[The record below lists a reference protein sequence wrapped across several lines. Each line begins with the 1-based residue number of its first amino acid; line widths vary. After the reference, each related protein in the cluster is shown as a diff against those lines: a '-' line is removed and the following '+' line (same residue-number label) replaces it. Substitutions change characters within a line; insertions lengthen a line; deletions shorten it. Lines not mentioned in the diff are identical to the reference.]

1 MDYSFNDEQRMW
13 RDVVFS
19 FMDREFPREKLRH
32 HDQNREFPEALY
44 REMAAQGWLGLL
56 IPEEHGGLGM
66 DRDPVMFAIFC
77 EAIGKDSLD
86 TAACIM
92 TSMFTATNVSKHGTE
107 AQRQRYLEPFLRGE
121 AKFCISISEPQSGSD
136 AAGARSTARLE
147 GDEWVVNGNKVW
159 CSGAH
164 HPNSC
169 IAMMLRTGE
178 GRYDFSVLLVP
189 NDTPGLEVQK
199 MDTLVR
205 RSLGTTSLFMDNMR
219 LPKDALLGEVNK
231 GWQYIGE
238 HLDFERLSIAAS
250 QIGNA
255 QTALDDTVKYLSE
268 RSAFGKKLAEFQVL
282 KHRMAEDRARL
293 SAAFYLVYAAASS
306 MARGEKS
313 SALVAQAKLI
323 SSQTLFEIATNG
335 MQALGGY
342 AQLPEYDMERYFRE
356 AKHGMVGG
364 GTNEI
369 LRSIV
374 AKSMGLGR

>member
-1 MDYSFNDEQRMW
+1 MDFQFSNEQSMW
-13 RDVVFS
+13 RDVVFG
-19 FMDREFPREKLRH
+19 FMNREFPRDKLRW
-32 HDQNREFPEALY
+32 HDQAREFPEELY
-44 REMAAQGWLGLL
+44 RKMADEGWLGLL
-56 IPEEHGGLGM
+56 IPEEHGGLGI
-66 DRDPVMFAIFC
+66 DSDPVMFAIFC

-92 TSMFTATNVSKHGTE
+92 TSMFTAANISRHGTPE
-107 AQRQRYLEPFLRGE
+107 QRERYLAPFLRGD

-205 RSLGTTSLFMDNMR
+205 RSLGTTSLFMDDMR
-219 LPKDALLGEVNK
+219 LPQSALLGEVNK
-231 GWQYIGE
+231 GWKYIGE
-238 HLDFERLSIAAS
+238 HLDFERLSIASS

-255 QTALDDTVKYLSE
+255 RTALDDTLRYLSE
-268 RSAFGKKLAEFQVL
+268 RSAFGKKLADFQVL
-282 KHRMAEDRARL
+282 KHRMAEDQARL
-293 SAAFYLVYAAASS
+293 SAAYYLVYAAASAL
-306 MARGEKS
+306 ARGEKA

-323 SSQTLFEIATNG
+323 SSQTLFQIATNG

-369 LRSIV
+369 LRSII
-374 AKSMGLGR
+374 AKSMRL

>member
-1 MDYSFNDEQRMW
+1 MDYQFTSEQTMW
-13 RDVVFS
+13 RDVVFN
-19 FMDREFPREKLRH
+19 FMNREFPREKLRQ
-32 HDQNREFPEALY
+32 HDQSREFPEELY
-44 REMAAQGWLGLL
+44 RKMADEGWLGLL
-56 IPEEHGGLGM
+56 IPEEYGGLGM
-66 DRDPVMFAIFC
+66 DANPVMFAIFC

-92 TSMFTATNVSKHGTE
+92 TSMFTATNVSKHGTAE
-107 AQRQRYLEPFLRGE
+107 QRERYLVPFLRGD

-136 AAGARSTARLE
+136 AAGARSTAQLD
-147 GDEWVVNGNKVW
+147 GGEWIVNGNKVW

-178 GRYDFSVLLVP
+178 GRYDFSVFLVP

-205 RSLGTTSLFMDNMR
+205 RSLGTTSLFMDDMR
-219 LPKDALLGEVNK
+219 LPKSALLGEVNQ
-231 GWQYIGE
+231 GWKYIGE

-250 QIGNA
+250 QIGSA
-255 QTALDDTVKYLSE
+255 RTALDDTAKYLSE
-268 RSAFGKKLAEFQVL
+268 RSAFGKKLSDFQVL
-282 KHRMAEDRARL
+282 KHRMAEDQARL
-293 SAAFYLVYAAASS
+293 SAAYYLVYAAAS
-306 MARGEKS
+306 AIERGEK
-313 SALVAQAKLI
+313 AAAIVAQAKLI
-323 SSQTLFEIATNG
+323 SSQTLFDIATNG

-364 GTNEI
+364 GANEI
-369 LRSIV
+369 LRSII
-374 AKSMGLGR
+374 AKSMGL

>member
-1 MDYSFNDEQRMW
+1 MDFQFTDEQAMW
-13 RDVVFS
+13 RDVVFN
-19 FMDREFPREKLRH
+19 FMDREFPRDLVRK
-32 HDQNREFPEALY
+32 HDQSREFPEELY
-44 REMAAQGWLGLL
+44 RKMAKEGWLGLL

-66 DRDPVMFAIFC
+66 DNDPVMFAIFC

-92 TSMFTATNVSKHGTE
+92 TSMFTATNVSKHGTDQ
-107 AQRQRYLEPFLRGE
+107 QRERYLDPFLRGE
-121 AKFCISISEPQSGSD
+121 AKFSISISEPQSGSD
-136 AAGARSTARLE
+136 AAGARSSAKLE
-147 GDEWVVNGNKVW
+147 GDEWVVKGNKVW

-178 GRYDFSVLLVP
+178 GRYDFSVFLVP

-205 RSLGTTSLFMDNMR
+205 RSLGTTSLFMDDMR

-231 GWQYIGE
+231 GWKYIGE

-250 QIGNA
+250 QVGSA
-255 QTALDDTVKYLSE
+255 RTALDDTIRYLSE
-268 RSAFGKKLAEFQVL
+268 RSAFGKKLSDFQVL
-282 KHRMAEDRARL
+282 KHRMSEDQARL
-293 SAAFYLVYAAASS
+293 SAAYYLVYAAAGAL
-306 MARGEKS
+306 ARGEGAS
-313 SALVAQAKLI
+313 SLVAQAKLI
-323 SSQTLFEIATNG
+323 SSQTLFDIATNG

-342 AQLPEYDMERYFRE
+342 SQLPEYDMERYFRE

-369 LRSIV
+369 LRSII
-374 AKSMGLGR
+374 AKSMGI

>member
-1 MDYSFNDEQRMW
+1 MDS
-13 RDVVFS
+13 
-19 FMDREFPREKLRH
+19 
-32 HDQNREFPEALY
+32 
-44 REMAAQGWLGLL
+44 
-56 IPEEHGGLGM
+56 
-66 DRDPVMFAIFC
+66 DPVMFALFC

-92 TSMFTATNVSKHGTE
+92 TSMFTATNVSRHGTAE
-107 AQRQRYLEPFLRGE
+107 QRERYLEPFLRGE
-121 AKFCISISEPQSGSD
+121 AKFSISISEPQSGSD
-136 AAGARSTARLE
+136 AAGASSTARLD
-147 GDEWVVNGNKVW
+147 GDEWVINGNKVW

-164 HPNSC
+164 LPDTC

-189 NDTPGLEVQK
+189 NDTPGLEIQK

-205 RSLGTTSLFMDNMR
+205 RSLGTNSLFMYDVR
-219 LPKDALLGEVNK
+219 LPKSALLGEINK

-238 HLDFERLSIAAS
+238 HLDFERLSIASS
-250 QIGNA
+250 QVGNA
-255 QTALDDTVKYLSE
+255 QTALDDTARYLSE
-268 RSAFGKKLAEFQVL
+268 RTAFGKKLAEFQVL

-293 SAAFYLVYAAASS
+293 SAAYYLVYAAASA
-306 MARGEKS
+306 MARGEKA

-323 SSQTLFEIATNG
+323 SSQTLFDIAFNG

-356 AKHGMVGG
+356 AKHGMIAR

-369 LRSIV
+369 LRSII
-374 AKSMGLGR
+374 AKSMGL

>member
-1 MDYSFNDEQRMW
+1 MDFQFTSEQSMW
-13 RDVVFS
+13 RDVVFG
-19 FMDREFPREKLRH
+19 FMDREFPREKVRY
-32 HDQNREFPEALY
+32 HDQNRVFPEELF
-44 REMAAQGWLGLL
+44 RKMAGEGWLGLL
-56 IPEEHGGLGM
+56 IPEDHGGAGL
-66 DRDPVMFAIFC
+66 DNDPVMFAIFC

-92 TSMFTATNVSKHGTE
+92 TSMFTATNVSKHGTPE
-107 AQRQRYLEPFLRGE
+107 QRERYLAPFLRGE

-136 AAGARSTARLE
+136 AAGARSTARLD
-147 GDEWVVNGNKVW
+147 GDEWVVNGSKVW

-189 NDTPGLEVQK
+189 NDAPGLEIQK

-205 RSLGTTSLFMDNMR
+205 RSLGTTSLFMDNLR
-219 LPKDALLGEVNK
+219 LPRSALLGEVNQ
-231 GWQYIGE
+231 GWKYIGE
-238 HLDFERLSIAAS
+238 HLDYERLSIAAS
-250 QIGNA
+250 QVGSARTVLND
-255 QTALDDTVKYLSE
+255 TANYLQE
-268 RSAFGKKLAEFQVL
+268 RSAFGRKLSDFQVL
-282 KHRMAEDRARL
+282 KHRMAEDQARL
-293 SAAFYLVYAAASS
+293 SAAYYLVYAAASAL
-306 MARGEKS
+306 ARGDNS

-323 SSQTLFEIATNG
+323 SSQTLFDLATNG

-369 LRSIV
+369 LRSII
-374 AKSMGLGR
+374 AKSMGL

>member
-1 MDYSFNDEQRMW
+1 MDFSFTDEQRMW
-13 RDVVFS
+13 RDTVYN
-19 FMDREFPREKLRH
+19 FMDREFPREVLRK
-32 HDQNREFPEALY
+32 HDQSREFPEELY
-44 REMAAQGWLGLL
+44 RKMAQQGWLGLL
-56 IPEEHGGLGM
+56 IPEEFGGLGM
-66 DRDPVMFAIFC
+66 DSDPVMFALFC

-92 TSMFTATNVSKHGTE
+92 TSMFTATNVSRHGTAE
-107 AQRQRYLEPFLRGE
+107 QRERYLEPFLRGE
-121 AKFCISISEPQSGSD
+121 AKFSISISEPQSGSD
-136 AAGARSTARLE
+136 AAGARSTARLD
-147 GDEWVVNGNKVW
+147 GDEWVINGNKVW

-164 HPNSC
+164 LADTC

-189 NDTPGLEVQK
+189 NDTPGLEIQK

-205 RSLGTTSLFMDNMR
+205 RSLGTNSLFMDDVR
-219 LPKDALLGEVNK
+219 LPKSALLGEVNK

-238 HLDFERLSIAAS
+238 HLDFERLSIASS
-250 QIGNA
+250 QVGNA
-255 QTALDDTVKYLSE
+255 QTALDDTARYLSE
-268 RSAFGKKLAEFQVL
+268 RTAFGKKLAEFQVL

-293 SAAFYLVYAAASS
+293 SAAYYLVYAAAST
-306 MARGEKS
+306 MARGEKA

-323 SSQTLFEIATNG
+323 SSQTLFDIAFNG

-369 LRSIV
+369 LRSII
-374 AKSMGLGR
+374 AKSMGL

>member
-1 MDYSFNDEQRMW
+1 MDYSFTEEQCMW
-13 RDVVFS
+13 RDVVNG
-19 FMDREFPREKLRH
+19 FMDREFGREQTLK
-32 HDQNREFPEALY
+32 HDQNREFPEELY
-44 REMAAQGWLGLL
+44 RKMAREGWLGLL
-56 IPEEHGGLGM
+56 IPEDQGGLGM
-66 DRDPVMFAIFC
+66 DKDPVMFAIFC
-77 EAIGKDSLD
+77 EAIGKFSLD

-92 TSMFTATNVSKHGTE
+92 TSMFTAGNIARHGTPE
-107 AQRQRYLEPFLRGE
+107 QRKRYLEPFLAGD
-121 AKFCISISEPQSGSD
+121 AKFSISISEPQSGSD
-136 AAGARSTARLE
+136 AAGARSTARLD
-147 GDEWVVNGNKVW
+147 GNEWLVNGSKVW

-164 HPNSC
+164 HPNTC

-189 NDTPGLEVQK
+189 NDSAGLEIQK

-205 RSLGTTSLFMDNMR
+205 RSLGTTSLFMDDLR
-219 LPKDALLGEVNK
+219 LPADALLGEVGK
-231 GWQYIGE
+231 GWKYIGE

-255 QTALDDTVKYLSE
+255 RTALDDTVKYLSE
-268 RSAFGKKLAEFQVL
+268 REAFGKKLAQFQVL
-282 KHRMAEDRARL
+282 KHRMAEDQARL
-293 SAAFYLVYAAASS
+293 SAAYYLVYAAASA

-323 SSQTLFEIATNG
+323 ASQTAFDIATNG

-342 AQLPEYDMERYFRE
+342 AQLPEYHMERYFRE

-369 LRSIV
+369 LRSII
-374 AKSMGLGR
+374 AKSMGL

>member
-1 MDYSFNDEQRMW
+1 
-13 RDVVFS
+13 
-19 FMDREFPREKLRH
+19 
-32 HDQNREFPEALY
+32 
-44 REMAAQGWLGLL
+44 MAEQGWLGLL
-56 IPEEHGGLGM
+56 IREEHGGLGM
-66 DRDPVMFAIFC
+66 DTDPIMFAIFC

-92 TSMFTATNVSKHGTE
+92 TSMFTAANVSRHGTE
-107 AQRQRYLEPFLRGE
+107 EQRDRYLAPFLRGE

-147 GDEWVVNGNKVW
+147 GDEWIVSGNKVW

-164 HPNSC
+164 HPDSC

-178 GRYDFSVLLVP
+178 GRYDFSVFLVP

-205 RSLGTTSLFMDNMR
+205 RSLGTTSLFMDDMR

-231 GWQYIGE
+231 GWGYIGE
-238 HLDFERLSIAAS
+238 HLDLERLSIAAS

-255 QTALDDTVKYLSE
+255 RTALDDTVNYLSE
-268 RSAFGKKLAEFQVL
+268 RSAFGKKLSDFQVL
-282 KHRMAEDRARL
+282 KHRMAEDQARL
-293 SAAFYLVYAAASS
+293 SAAYYLVYAAASAI
-306 MARGEKS
+306 ARGDN
-313 SALVAQAKLI
+313 AAAMVAQAKLI
-323 SSQTLFEIATNG
+323 SSQTLFTIATNG

-369 LRSIV
+369 LRSII
-374 AKSMGLGR
+374 AKSMGLSNRSK

>member
-1 MDYSFNDEQRMW
+1 MDFQFTSEQTMW
-13 RDVVFS
+13 RDVVVS
-19 FMDREFPREKLRH
+19 FMDCEFPRDKVRS
-32 HDQNREFPEALY
+32 HDQAREFPEELF
-44 REMAAQGWLGLL
+44 RKMAAEGWLGLL

-66 DRDPVMFAIFC
+66 EADPVMFAIFC

-107 AQRQRYLEPFLRGE
+107 AQRERYLAPFLRGE

-136 AAGARSTARLE
+136 AAGARSTAKLD
-147 GDEWVVNGNKVW
+147 GDEWVINGNKVW

-189 NDTPGLEVQK
+189 NDAPGLEIQK

-205 RSLGTTSLFMDNMR
+205 RSLGTTSLFMDDLR
-219 LPKDALLGEVNK
+219 LPRDALLGEVNQ
-231 GWQYIGE
+231 GWKYIGE

-250 QIGNA
+250 QVGNA
-255 QTALDDTVKYLSE
+255 RTALSDTVNYLSE
-268 RSAFGKKLAEFQVL
+268 RSAFGKKLADFQVL
-282 KHRMAEDRARL
+282 KHRMAEDQARL
-293 SAAFYLVYAAASS
+293 SAAYYLVYAAAS
-306 MARGEKS
+306 ALGRGENA

-323 SSQTLFEIATNG
+323 ASQTLFDLATNG

-342 AQLPEYDMERYFRE
+342 SQLPEYDMERYFRE

-369 LRSIV
+369 LRSII
-374 AKSMGLGR
+374 AKSMKV

>member
-1 MDYSFNDEQRMW
+1 MDFQFSNEQSMW
-13 RDVVFS
+13 RDVVFG
-19 FMDREFPREKLRH
+19 FMNREFPRDKLRR
-32 HDQNREFPEALY
+32 HDQAREFPEELY
-44 REMAAQGWLGLL
+44 RKMADEGWLGLL
-56 IPEEHGGLGM
+56 IPEEHGGLGI
-66 DRDPVMFAIFC
+66 DSDPVMFAIFC

-92 TSMFTATNVSKHGTE
+92 TSMFTAANISRHGTPE
-107 AQRQRYLEPFLRGE
+107 QRERYLAPFLRGD

-205 RSLGTTSLFMDNMR
+205 RSLGTTSLFMDDMR
-219 LPKDALLGEVNK
+219 LPQSALLGEVNK
-231 GWQYIGE
+231 GWKYIGE
-238 HLDFERLSIAAS
+238 HLDFERLSIASS

-255 QTALDDTVKYLSE
+255 RTALDDTLRYLSE
-268 RSAFGKKLAEFQVL
+268 RSAFGKKLADFQVL
-282 KHRMAEDRARL
+282 KHRMAEDQARL
-293 SAAFYLVYAAASS
+293 SAAYYLVYAAASAL
-306 MARGEKS
+306 ARGEKA

-323 SSQTLFEIATNG
+323 SSQTLFQIATNG

-369 LRSIV
+369 LRSII
-374 AKSMGLGR
+374 AKSMRL

>member
-1 MDYSFNDEQRMW
+1 MDFSFTDEQRMW
-13 RDVVFS
+13 RDTVYN
-19 FMDREFPREKLRH
+19 FMDREFPREVLRK
-32 HDQNREFPEALY
+32 HDQSREFPEELY
-44 REMAAQGWLGLL
+44 RKMAQQGWLGLL
-56 IPEEHGGLGM
+56 IPEEFGGLGM
-66 DRDPVMFAIFC
+66 DSDPVMFALFC

-92 TSMFTATNVSKHGTE
+92 TSMFTATNVSRHGTAE
-107 AQRQRYLEPFLRGE
+107 QRERYLEPFLRGE
-121 AKFCISISEPQSGSD
+121 AKFSISISEPQSGSD
-136 AAGARSTARLE
+136 AAGARSTARLD
-147 GDEWVVNGNKVW
+147 GDEWVINGNKVW

-164 HPNSC
+164 LADTC

-189 NDTPGLEVQK
+189 NDTPGLEIQK

-205 RSLGTTSLFMDNMR
+205 RSLGTNSLFMDDVR
-219 LPKDALLGEVNK
+219 LPKSALLGEVNK

-238 HLDFERLSIAAS
+238 HLDFERLSIASS
-250 QIGNA
+250 QVGNA
-255 QTALDDTVKYLSE
+255 QTALDDTAKYLSE
-268 RSAFGKKLAEFQVL
+268 RTAFGKKLAEFQVL

-293 SAAFYLVYAAASS
+293 SAAYYLVYAAASA
-306 MARGEKS
+306 MARGEKA

-323 SSQTLFEIATNG
+323 SSQTLFDIAFNG

-369 LRSIV
+369 LRSII
-374 AKSMGLGR
+374 AKSMGL